1 MKKCCQRILDKS
13 KKRKAKWGL
22 ELFGLVLRIANRS
35 SCKYYHVYQKQN
47 GLQFELELK
56 NQLVKS
62 FQKLLTNNSI
72 QEFKHNLSKHFYQ
85 QSFEF
90 LNLNSYYMDWLLHWY
105 T

>member
-62 FQKLLTNNSI
+62 FQKLLKHNSI
-72 QEFKHNLSKHFYQ
+72 EEFEHNLFKHFYY
-85 QSFEF
+85 QSFGYLKPNTF
-90 LNLNSYYMDWLLHWY
+90 Y
-105 T
+105 TD